1 MSIPP
6 VAQGDGDTL
15 ETQNVIKSDINGANT
30 ELQDTDILGYF
41 QSDNTGS
48 NSFKKMKLADTLDAI
63 CMIDTGNTVGS
74 AMDYQVFKSLQ
85 LQLVPTS
92 RTTASA
98 AQGTP
103 LTILGKTPVIQF
115 SFEGS
120 DTVFEESFLVI
131 NGLSHQINLG
141 KLFLTNH
148 RAQHDH

>member
-30 ELQDTDILGYF
+30 ELQDTEILGYF

-85 LQLVPTS
+85 
-92 RTTASA
+92 
-98 AQGTP
+98 
-103 LTILGKTPVIQF
+103 F
-115 SFEGS
+115 
-120 DTVFEESFLVI
+120 
-131 NGLSHQINLG
+131 
-141 KLFLTNH
+141 
-148 RAQHDH
+148 